1 MSLFNR
7 IASLTDCKY
16 SELTRGHSQVAHD
29 SSLPSRQWSRIL
41 VRRHDRPSGLLRIPQ
56 SANYIFIRNESGAMH
71 RHLNDSPS
79 PPQGCRAEEEH
90 AVNMHFAPS
99 TVHYSE
105 SHWALT
111 YQNNRKLTTGGD
123 DR

>member
-111 YQNNRKLTTGGD
+111 YQNNRKLTTGVD